1 LSSSIDELEARFRS
15 REPEILAFVP
25 EEGRFARLRREA
37 PQAGPLCGVFL
48 GVKDV
53 FHVDGFPTRAGSRL
67 PPEELAP
74 PETNEASCVTRLRQA
89 GALIVGKT
97 ASTEFAYFAPGP
109 TRNPVHPAFS
119 PGGSSSG
126 SAAAVAAGL
135 CDLALGTQT
144 IGSISRPA
152 AYCGAVGAKPSYGRI
167 PADGLIPLAPSLD
180 HVGFFTRTVR
190 EAAAAAAVLC
200 TDWQPAAA
208 TKPPVLGIP
217 AGPLLERASAEG
229 REHFAATCALLRE
242 AGFAFE
248 TVPAFADLAAIE
260 ERHRALV
267 AGEAARVHARWY
279 PRFQSL
285 YRSKTA
291 ELIEY
296 GQTLSEDFLA
306 TARAGREALR
316 QELTELMDRRGID
329 LWLSPAAPGTA
340 PKGLAWT
347 GDPAM
352 NLPWTH
358 AGLPTLALPSGTF
371 RGLPLGLQVAGRWQ
385 ADEAL
390 LAWGEDLESALGR
403 RERQEP

>member
-1 LSSSIDELEARFRS
+1 MSSIDDLEARFGA
-15 REPEILAFVP
+15 REGQLLSFVP
-25 EEGRFARLRREA
+25 EEGRFTRLRRESRE
-37 PQAGPLCGVFL
+37 PGPLSGVFV

-67 PPEELAP
+67 PPEELGGP
-74 PETNEASCVTRLRQA
+74 EASCVTALRRA
-89 GALIVGKT
+89 GAAIVGKT

-109 TRNPVHPAFS
+109 TRNPVHPAYS

-126 SAAAVAAGL
+126 SAAAVAAEL

-152 AYCGAVGAKPSYGRI
+152 AYCGVVGTKPSYGRI

-200 TDWQPAAA
+200 TGWQPETPAR
-208 TKPPVLGIP
+208 PPVLGVP
-217 AGPLLERASAEG
+217 EGPLLERAAAET
-229 REHFAATCALLRE
+229 REHFAAVCERLER
-242 AGFAFE
+242 AGFQIE
-248 TVPAFADLAAIE
+248 RVPAFLHLAAVE
-260 ERHRALV
+260 ERHRLLV
-267 AGEAARVHARWY
+267 AAEAAQVHATWY
-279 PRFQSL
+279 PRFSAL

-291 ELIEY
+291 ELIER
-296 GQTLSEDFLA
+296 GQAVPAEELEA
-306 TARAGREALR
+306 ARAGREELR
-316 QELTELMDRRGID
+316 DELGEMMDRHGVD

-347 GDPAM
+347 GDPVM

-358 AGLPTLALPSGTF
+358 AGLPTLAIPSGKL
-371 RGLPLGLQVAGRWQ
+371 RGLPLGLQVAGAWQ

-390 LAWGEDLESALGR
+390 LAWGESIADALHK
-403 RERQEP
+403 REP

>member
-1 LSSSIDELEARFRS
+1 MSSIDDLEARFRA
-15 REPEILAFVP
+15 REGELLSFVP
-25 EEGRFARLRREA
+25 EEGRFARLRRETPA
-37 PQAGPLCGVFL
+37 AGPLSGVFL

-67 PPEELAP
+67 PPEELAG
-74 PETNEASCVTRLRQA
+74 EEASCVTRLRQA
-89 GALIVGKT
+89 GVRIVGKT

-109 TRNPVHPAFS
+109 TRNPVHPAYS

-126 SAAAVAAGL
+126 SAAAVAAEL

-152 AYCGAVGAKPSYGRI
+152 AYCGVVGTKPSYGRI
-167 PADGLIPLAPSLD
+167 PAGGLIPLAPSLD
-180 HVGFFTRTVR
+180 HVGFFTRSVR
-190 EAAAAAAVLC
+190 EAGDAAAVLFSS
-200 TDWQPAAA
+200 WQPVADSRR
-208 TKPPVLGIP
+208 PVLGIP
-217 AGPLLERASAEG
+217 SGPLLERASEEA
-229 REHFAATCALLRE
+229 REQFAATCALLQE
-242 AGFAFE
+242 EGFAVE
-248 TVPAFADLAAIE
+248 TVPAFADLPAIE

-267 AGEAARVHARWY
+267 AGEAARVHARWF
-279 PRFQSL
+279 PRFRAL
-285 YRSKTA
+285 YRPKTA

-296 GQTLSEDFLA
+296 GETLSEDFLE
-306 TARAGREALR
+306 TARAGREKLR
-316 QELTELMDRRGID
+316 SELGELMDRHGID

-358 AGLPTLALPSGTF
+358 AGLPTLALPSGKL
-371 RGLPLGLQVAGRWQ
+371 RGLPLGLQLAGAWQ

-390 LAWGEDLESALGR
+390 LAWGETLESALRR
-403 RERQEP
+403 REP